1 MLPCTVA
8 LAVLLLQPCRQT
20 PRDRRSHRG
29 IPPRVPP
36 RGDSGLTRASAGSTD
51 RDSRPLNVVATPLQ
65 IGKQRVECR
74 PLHHVGA
81 IVRAGAIPDRDH
93 VTQIGGYLH
102 TAAVRIARLG
112 FAPDGTRQVSHH
124 YSSRSASCFRY
135 WAVSLGSRAASTA
148 RSNASR

>member
-81 IVRAGAIPDRDH
+81 IVRAGAITDRDH
-93 VTQIGGYLH
+93 VTQVSGNLDPD
-102 TAAVRIARLG
+102 AVRTTPLVL
-112 FAPDGTRQVSHH
+112 APDV
-124 YSSRSASCFRY
+124 
-135 WAVSLGSRAASTA
+135 
-148 RSNASR
+148 